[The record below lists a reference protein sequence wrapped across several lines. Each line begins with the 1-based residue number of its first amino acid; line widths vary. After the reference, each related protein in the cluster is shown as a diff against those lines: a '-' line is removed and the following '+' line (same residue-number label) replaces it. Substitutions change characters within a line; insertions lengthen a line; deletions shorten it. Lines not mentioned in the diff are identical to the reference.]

1 MPALRAP
8 NRGLRTADP
17 EPQTPNRRP
26 RTADPEPQTPNSARG
41 LQPRA
46 QNFV

>member
-8 NRGLRTADP
+8 NRGLRTAEP
-17 EPQTPNRRP
+17 EPQTPNR
-26 RTADPEPQTPNSARG
+26 ARG